1 MFILFMHSIHAFY
14 SIHAM
19 RPAILFIHSTAFHLF
34 FTAFALLLL
43 IYPYF
48 FFSFILLLH
57 YPSIHPY
64 PSIPPSLSFFLIF
77 NFLRI
82 LSILSIHPSYPSILC
97 FLSILSLSFAFY
109 ESFFLYDRRGA
120 TATINGNGNGS
131 TTATARLASA
141 RLTGLFKEKGE
152 RVQISKLIGRK
163 AGRQLGM

>member
-1 MFILFMHSIHAFY
+1 MLSILFMLCVQLFY
-14 SIHAM
+14 SS
-19 RPAILFIHSTAFHLF
+19 ILPLF
-34 FTAFALLLL
+34 TYSLLLL
-43 IYPYF
+43 LCFFLSILIF